1 MPVTCIH
8 VCVFVQIPYLYVIV
22 VCEIILFVSHW
33 CSQALIV
40 LFGGD
45 LNSFVSVVTLLCYI
59 YIYMR
64 LPNDLCRSVM
74 KTNHSKSW
82 IVR

>member
-1 MPVTCIH
+1 MCII
-8 VCVFVQIPYLYVIV
+8 QIPPYLYMYVVV

-45 LNSFVSVVTLLCYI
+45 LNSFVSVETLL
-59 YIYMR
+59 YMHK
-64 LPNDLCRSVM
+64 V
-74 KTNHSKSW
+74 TE
-82 IVR
+82 

>member
-8 VCVFVQIPYLYVIV
+8 VCVFIKIPPYLYVIV
-22 VCEIILFVSHW
+22 VWEIILFVSHW

-45 LNSFVSVVTLLCYI
+45 LNTFVSVKTLLCLHI
-59 YIYMR
+59 YE
-64 LPNDLCRSVM
+64 VA
-74 KTNHSKSW
+74 K
-82 IVR
+82 